1 MSKLV
6 GEGDSVP
13 NNGQHAPARSL
24 ERTIGRGLTL
34 LLAVV
39 VQAVT
44 GAIAFVSG
52 LVMHPTVWLLLLA
65 AWLVALVFMIMRRTQ
80 PIAVLAI
87 AFAYAAGLLL
97 TIVLADRAGL
107 TGV

>member
-1 MSKLV
+1 MA
-6 GEGDSVP
+6 

-24 ERTIGRGLTL
+24 ERRLGRGLTL
-34 LLAVV
+34 LLATVI
-39 VQAVT
+39 QAVT

-52 LVMHPTVWLLLLA
+52 LVMHPTIWLLLLA

-80 PIAVLAI
+80 SIAVLAI
-87 AFAYAAGLLL
+87 ALAYAACLLL
-97 TIVLADRAGL
+97 TIFLADQAGL